1 MPAPESIVRAAERL
15 FGERGINAVSL
26 REVGAAA
33 GQRNN
38 SAVTYHFGSRD
49 GLVDAVFHYRMARID
64 ERRRAM
70 IVALDAAGRGGD
82 LRGLLEAVVY
92 PLSEALGHEDGVS
105 WYARFLRQVMLD
117 PGFDVLAPSRADV
130 TRGLTTILQRLRPQL
145 VHIPPPLRGPRI
157 QLCFKLVIDALA
169 DHEAR
174 LAASLPTEPAPLLAS
189 QLVDAATAV
198 LTNPVSRETVREL
211 RLAHRKGA

>member
-1 MPAPESIVRAAERL
+1 MVTAAERL

-26 REVGAAA
+26 REVAAAA

-38 SAVTYHFGSRD
+38 SAVSYHFGSRD
-49 GLVDAVFHYRMARID
+49 GLVDAVFHQRMARID

-70 IVALDAAGRGGD
+70 IVALDAAGRGDD
-82 LRGLLEAVVY
+82 LRSLLEAVVY

-130 TRGLTTILQRLRPQL
+130 TRGLSTVVERIARQLRSVPPALRAERMRLAL
-145 VHIPPPLRGPRI
+145 
-157 QLCFKLVIDALA
+157 KLVIDALA

-174 LAASLPTEPAPLLAS
+174 LAASMPTEPAPLLAS
-189 QLVDAATAV
+189 HLVDAAAAV
-198 LTNPVSRETVREL
+198 LTTPVSPQTAREL
-211 RLAHRKGA
+211 RLANRKGA